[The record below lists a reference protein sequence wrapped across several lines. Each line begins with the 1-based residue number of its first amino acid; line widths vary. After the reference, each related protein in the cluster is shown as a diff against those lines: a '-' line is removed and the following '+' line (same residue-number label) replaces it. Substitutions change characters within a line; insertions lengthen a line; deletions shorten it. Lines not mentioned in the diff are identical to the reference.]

1 MSEQAPAFYARRSD
15 WWTVLHPPY
24 TVWHLSYV
32 VIGAALAPHVDAVR
46 LVATVLAFLL
56 AVGVSAHVF
65 DELHGRPLRTA
76 IPDRVLITAGVVSL
90 AGAVAFGVVGV
101 HRVGLVLVPF
111 IVIGPVLVLA
121 YDLELLGGRL
131 HTDVGFAAAWG

>member
-1 MSEQAPAFYARRSD
+1 MAERDTRPAYYAAAPGGVRD

-32 VIGAALAPHVDAVR
+32 VIGASLAPHVDALR

-65 DELHGRPLRTA
+65 DELHGRPLGTA
-76 IPDRVLITAGVVSL
+76 IPDRVLVTAGVVSL
-90 AGAVAFGVVGV
+90 LGAVA
-101 HRVGLVLVPF
+101 
-111 IVIGPVLVLA
+111 
-121 YDLELLGGRL
+121 LG
-131 HTDVGFAAAWG
+131 